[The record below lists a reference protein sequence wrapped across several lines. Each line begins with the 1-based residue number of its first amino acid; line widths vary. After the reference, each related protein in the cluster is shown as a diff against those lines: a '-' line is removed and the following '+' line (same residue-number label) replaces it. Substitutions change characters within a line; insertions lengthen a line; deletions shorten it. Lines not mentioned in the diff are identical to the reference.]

1 MVSQEDRGRPP
12 GAEQEV
18 FAVLTVGLLSP
29 PHQAQA
35 PTPPG
40 QLPALTEDGPE
51 EAAGLLQG
59 QEGGQVQ
66 VGQEEGDD
74 GRGQGGEEGAPG
86 LLAISGA
93 HHH

>member
-1 MVSQEDRGRPP
+1 MVSQDDRWRPP
-12 GAEQEV
+12 EGEQEV

-51 EAAGLLQG
+51 EATGLLQG
-59 QEGGQVQ
+59 QEGGQVK

-74 GRGQGGEEGAPG
+74 RRRQGGEERAPG
-86 LLAISGA
+86 LVISGA

>member
-1 MVSQEDRGRPP
+1 MVSQDDRCRPLE
-12 GAEQEV
+12 GEQEV

-29 PHQAQA
+29 PHQTQA
-35 PTPPG
+35 PTSPR
-40 QLPALTEDGPE
+40 QLPALAEDGPQ
-51 EAAGLLQG
+51 EATGLLQG

-74 GRGQGGEEGAPG
+74 RRRQGGEEGAPG
-86 LLAISGA
+86 LAISGA